1 MLDDDEEGQ
10 RENLR
15 ARNELLD
22 ARASLEVERLNE
34 NKKLFVQE
42 TRIKAMTLTEENLR
56 LKKLLEDQRTRDARD

>member
-22 ARASLEVERLNE
+22 AQASLEVERLNE
-34 NKKLFVQE
+34 NKKLFV
-42 TRIKAMTLTEENLR
+42 
-56 LKKLLEDQRTRDARD
+56 

>member
-10 RENLR
+10 RENLK

-34 NKKLFVQE
+34 NKKLFV
-42 TRIKAMTLTEENLR
+42 
-56 LKKLLEDQRTRDARD
+56 